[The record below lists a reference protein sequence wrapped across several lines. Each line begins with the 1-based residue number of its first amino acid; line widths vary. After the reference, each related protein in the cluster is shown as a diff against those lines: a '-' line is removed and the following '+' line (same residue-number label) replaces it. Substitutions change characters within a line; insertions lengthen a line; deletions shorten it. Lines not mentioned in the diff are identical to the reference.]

1 MNEHII
7 KGSEDNFQKEVIES
21 DLPVLVDFWAD
32 WCGPCKMIA
41 PILDN
46 FSEKYKDRLKI
57 VKVNVDENKEL
68 PAKYG
73 VRGIPTL
80 IIFNNG
86 SVKDQSV
93 GALSP
98 AQLAAFIDKSL

>member
-7 KGSEDNFQKEVIES
+7 KGTEDNFQQEVIES
-21 DLPVLVDFWAD
+21 DIPVLVDFWAD

-41 PILDN
+41 PILDD
-46 FSEKYKDRLKI
+46 FSQKYQGQLKI
-57 VKVNVDENKEL
+57 VKVDVDENKEL

-80 IIFNNG
+80 IIFSDG

-93 GALSP
+93 GVLSP